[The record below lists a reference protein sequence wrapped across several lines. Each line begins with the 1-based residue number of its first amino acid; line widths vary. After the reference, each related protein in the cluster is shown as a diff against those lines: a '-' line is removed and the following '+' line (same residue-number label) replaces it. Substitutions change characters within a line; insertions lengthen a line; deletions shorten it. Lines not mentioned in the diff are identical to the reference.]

1 MEPIKVSSKPDK
13 CPKCGGKVLSILYGD
28 PMDEAIEAY
37 KRGEI
42 ILGGC
47 CIMLDESGNSLMPDW
62 QCKECEAQFIAE

>member
-1 MEPIKVSSKPDK
+1 
-13 CPKCGGKVLSILYGD
+13 
-28 PMDEAIEAY
+28 MDEAIEAY

-47 CIMLDESGNSLMPDW
+47 CIELDENGNSLMPDW